1 MNKKLL
7 IVIAFIINS
16 LANVNAQ
23 NQNSLAFDGVD
34 DFVTIPNGSG
44 YVTGLAEMSITC
56 WIYPTNGSV
65 SFPNYDGF
73 AGFRNDVDADFYLV
87 QVGNS
92 ALEGRFRNSSGV
104 AYTITK
110 PILTLNTWQHI
121 AMTYADGTL
130 SMYKNGILIGDT
142 AAAGIVSNA
151 NVDFNI
157 GNVVFTGAT
166 FWLTGRMDETSFWS
180 RELSASEIR
189 CMPTSGIDTASSG
202 LIFYYKYNQGI
213 ASGVNTAITT
223 LNDEKGAINGTLNGF
238 ALTGAASNFV
248 AGYSAAVTNT
258 FGFTC
263 PDVAY
268 TWNGQQY
275 TTQGTYQDT
284 LVSAAGCDSIVQL
297 QLVLLF
303 VDTAVN
309 ATVSTLTA
317 NHTGTFYQWLDCN
330 NGNAPI
336 AGATFKSFT
345 PTAVGSYSVIIGQSG
360 CFDTS
365 SCYTIT
371 TVGLNSLST
380 LNNVRVYP
388 TVTNSNV
395 RLSFD
400 KTFEEVKITVVNL
413 TGKEMLKNTELT
425 PSEINIDFGT
435 FAKGIYFVSIQTAEG
450 IGTYKIIKQ

>member
-56 WIYPTNGSV
+56 WIYPTNGFV

-151 NVDFNI
+151 
-157 GNVVFTGAT
+157 
-166 FWLTGRMDETSFWS
+166 E
-180 RELSASEIR
+180 
-189 CMPTSGIDTASSG
+189 
-202 LIFYYKYNQGI
+202 
-213 ASGVNTAITT
+213 
-223 LNDEKGAINGTLNGF
+223 
-238 ALTGAASNFV
+238 
-248 AGYSAAVTNT
+248 
-258 FGFTC
+258 
-263 PDVAY
+263 
-268 TWNGQQY
+268 
-275 TTQGTYQDT
+275 
-284 LVSAAGCDSIVQL
+284 
-297 QLVLLF
+297 
-303 VDTAVN
+303 
-309 ATVSTLTA
+309 
-317 NHTGTFYQWLDCN
+317 
-330 NGNAPI
+330 
-336 AGATFKSFT
+336 
-345 PTAVGSYSVIIGQSG
+345 
-360 CFDTS
+360 
-365 SCYTIT
+365 
-371 TVGLNSLST
+371 
-380 LNNVRVYP
+380 
-388 TVTNSNV
+388 
-395 RLSFD
+395 
-400 KTFEEVKITVVNL
+400 
-413 TGKEMLKNTELT
+413 
-425 PSEINIDFGT
+425 
-435 FAKGIYFVSIQTAEG
+435 
-450 IGTYKIIKQ
+450 

>member
-1 MNKKLL
+1 
-7 IVIAFIINS
+7 
-16 LANVNAQ
+16 
-23 NQNSLAFDGVD
+23 
-34 DFVTIPNGSG
+34 
-44 YVTGLAEMSITC
+44 
-56 WIYPTNGSV
+56 
-65 SFPNYDGF
+65 
-73 AGFRNDVDADFYLV
+73 
-87 QVGNS
+87 
-92 ALEGRFRNSSGV
+92 
-104 AYTITK
+104 
-110 PILTLNTWQHI
+110 
-121 AMTYADGTL
+121 
-130 SMYKNGILIGDT
+130 
-142 AAAGIVSNA
+142 
-151 NVDFNI
+151 
-157 GNVVFTGAT
+157 
-166 FWLTGRMDETSFWS
+166 MDETSFWS

>member
-1 MNKKLL
+1 MYLSFILYFKKKTKL
-7 IVIAFIINS
+7 
-16 LANVNAQ
+16 
-23 NQNSLAFDGVD
+23 FDSDEFDENLFEDEKVVFSKKVVD
-34 DFVTIPNGSG
+34 TKD
-44 YVTGLAEMSITC
+44 
-56 WIYPTNGSV
+56 
-65 SFPNYDGF
+65 
-73 AGFRNDVDADFYLV
+73 R
-87 QVGNS
+87 
-92 ALEGRFRNSSGV
+92 
-104 AYTITK
+104 ITK

-297 QLVLLF
+297 QLVLLLLLPIF
-303 VDTAVN
+303 P
-309 ATVSTLTA
+309 SLTA
-317 NHTGTFYQWLDCN
+317 
-330 NGNAPI
+330 
-336 AGATFKSFT
+336 S
-345 PTAVGSYSVIIGQSG
+345 
-360 CFDTS
+360 
-365 SCYTIT
+365 
-371 TVGLNSLST
+371 NS
-380 LNNVRVYP
+380 
-388 TVTNSNV
+388 
-395 RLSFD
+395 
-400 KTFEEVKITVVNL
+400 
-413 TGKEMLKNTELT
+413 
-425 PSEINIDFGT
+425 
-435 FAKGIYFVSIQTAEG
+435 
-450 IGTYKIIKQ
+450 